1 LLPIT
6 GAIKRANSELVL
18 NLIAYRPVRRA
29 LKGGFVGKE
38 YLLSLLRSLSESFGP
53 SGFEDAVREIVIKEV
68 ESVADSVWVDSM
80 GNLFA
85 LKRGR
90 KGGASLMLTAHM
102 DEIGFLV
109 THVDNRGFL
118 RVAPIGGQSPRVIQ
132 GQRVLVRAR
141 DGSLVKGV
149 IGSKPPHV
157 MKPDEA
163 KQCPEVRD
171 VYVDVGA
178 TSAQEVERIGI
189 TVGSPVAFERGL
201 ERLNEDT
208 VVGKAFDDR
217 AGLAAVIGA
226 FKAVEDQAVDVYLV
240 ATVQEEVGLRGAQV
254 AAYKISPSA
263 AIGVDTTIAADVPG
277 NEERDW
283 VTRLGAGPAIKV
295 ADNPASFYGLMAN
308 RPLRERLEEVARSHG
323 IPYQLEV
330 LQGGTTDASAIA
342 LTKEGIPAAV
352 VSVPTRYVHSPSEV
366 LRLSDL
372 EGVTKLLA
380 LFTEEVSPDWL
391 AGLSTSRVK

>member
-1 LLPIT
+1 MLPIT
-6 GAIKRANSELVL
+6 GAVKRANSELVL

-141 DGSLVKGV
+141 DGSLVK
-149 IGSKPPHV
+149 
-157 MKPDEA
+157 
-163 KQCPEVRD
+163 
-171 VYVDVGA
+171 
-178 TSAQEVERIGI
+178 
-189 TVGSPVAFERGL
+189 
-201 ERLNEDT
+201 
-208 VVGKAFDDR
+208 
-217 AGLAAVIGA
+217 
-226 FKAVEDQAVDVYLV
+226 
-240 ATVQEEVGLRGAQV
+240 
-254 AAYKISPSA
+254 
-263 AIGVDTTIAADVPG
+263 
-277 NEERDW
+277 
-283 VTRLGAGPAIKV
+283 
-295 ADNPASFYGLMAN
+295 AS
-308 RPLRERLEEVARSHG
+308 
-323 IPYQLEV
+323 
-330 LQGGTTDASAIA
+330 
-342 LTKEGIPAAV
+342 
-352 VSVPTRYVHSPSEV
+352 
-366 LRLSDL
+366 
-372 EGVTKLLA
+372 
-380 LFTEEVSPDWL
+380 
-391 AGLSTSRVK
+391 